1 MIEKY
6 LKEYN
11 EYKTKIKLLEIEIDD
26 SISLG
31 SKSDDPLPGR
41 ASARSNVSVVERQ
54 ANHITYLQIEIRELQ
69 KLVHKIDE
77 IVNTLS
83 KDEQEFIRLRYFEDV
98 PMYNLSLK
106 YHTHLDTMYKRKDVI
121 LTKLEHYSNYILN

>member
-1 MIEKY
+1 MIEKF

-41 ASARSNVSVVERQ
+41 VSARSNTSIVERQ
-54 ANHITYLQIEIRELQ
+54 AREIQYIQDEIRQL
-69 KLVHKIDE
+69 KNLVNKVDE
-77 IVNTLS
+77 VISTLS
-83 KDEQEFIRLRYFEDV
+83 KEEQEFTSLVYFEKI
-98 PMYNLSLK
+98 PMYDLSIR
-106 YHTHLDTMYKRKDVI
+106 YNTHLDTMYKRKYVI
-121 LTKLEHYSNYILN
+121 LKKLEIYSNYIID

>member
-11 EYKTKIKLLEIEIDD
+11 EYKTKIRLLEIEIDD

-41 ASARSNVSVVERQ
+41 VSARSNVSVVERQ
-54 ANHITYLQIEIRELQ
+54 ADRISDMRDEVRELR
-69 KLVHKIDE
+69 KLVSKIDE
-77 IVNTLS
+77 ILNTLS
-83 KDEQEFIRLRYFEDV
+83 NDDQMFIRLRYVSEIPMNDLAKKYSVDV
-98 PMYNLSLK
+98 SAL
-106 YHTHLDTMYKRKDVI
+106 YKRKSKIIDD
-121 LTKLEHYSNYILN
+121 LSKYASYLL